1 MSRQKTASA
10 YGGNGITVLPRF
22 ILQFCAQSSASSVTP
37 ITSAA
42 NSTEH
47 VKPIRKN
54 LFLKGA
60 ASVERPDSHGLGFRP
75 ESKHRKGAYVEER
88 RFSAAYERTI
98 PWALAPERNE
108 CSRALRSLPDNF

>member
-1 MSRQKTASA
+1 M
-10 YGGNGITVLPRF
+10 
-22 ILQFCAQSSASSVTP
+22 TP

-108 CSRALRSLPDNF
+108 CSRALRSLRDNF